1 MEDEKKKKR
10 NKKKKNKQSKATEG
24 AGGAGD
30 LDSGEPASCLDDNHG
45 SNGQDD
51 HVDGH
56 VQVSDAHDGSDVQN
70 LNVDLNGHLLN
81 GTSISVE
88 AEKQQSLQR
97 EATLEETIKQLR
109 SENDLH
115 IKKEVSLQ
123 ETVKELQNVHKSLI
137 KKEASLEETIK
148 QLQYDNNSYIQKEA
162 GQGMIIVQLQNE
174 KNSLLSKEA
183 GREEKINQLLDDKAN
198 LSSKGAGLEEKISQL
213 EEKIIQLLNEK
224 ENLSSKGAGL
234 EEKISQLLDERASLS
249 SKGASLEEKVKHLER
264 EKEFWISNENSTKE
278 MIANLNGDVAKLQAQ
293 VMEVEEFRNNLLQEN
308 QRLMEIISGLQSQI
322 QNLES
327 SMSSTSTS
335 DEIKKIA
342 SENEDL
348 NSQMEAACAL
358 VDKLITENAELVEK
372 VNELYVELDRR
383 SPTAGL
389 PSATVSDQMVEI
401 AETARFDDFLLE
413 SNANLSVTGKKL
425 ESGEIVPIQVETI
438 GGDTDNVDLEQ
449 APVIISSFASEEP
462 GEIVQ
467 ISLDENEIRDLGIQ
481 AANNDENT
489 EVEFSDAPLIGA
501 PFRLISFVAKYVSGA
516 DLIDKNSSH

>member
-56 VQVSDAHDGSDVQN
+56 VQVSGAHDGSDVQN

-81 GTSISVE
+81 GTFISVE
-88 AEKQQSLQR
+88 AEKQQRLQR
-97 EATLEETIKQLR
+97 EATLEETIKQLQ

-123 ETVKELQNVHKSLI
+123 ETVKELQNENKSLI
-137 KKEASLEETIK
+137 KKEA
-148 QLQYDNNSYIQKEA
+148 
-162 GQGMIIVQLQNE
+162 GQEMIIVQLQNE
-174 KNSLLSKEA
+174 KNSLLNKEA
-183 GREEKINQLLDDKAN
+183 GWEEKINQLLDEKAN
-198 LSSKGAGLEEKISQL
+198 LSSKGAGLEEKIN
-213 EEKIIQLLNEK
+213 QLLNEK

-264 EKEFWISNENSTKE
+264 EKEFWISNENSGKE

-327 SMSSTSTS
+327 GMSSTSTS
-335 DEIKKIA
+335 DELKKIA

-401 AETARFDDFLLE
+401 AETARIDDFLLE
-413 SNANLSVTGKKL
+413 SNENLSVTGKKL

-438 GGDTDNVDLEQ
+438 GGDTDNVDVEQ
-449 APVIISSFASEEP
+449 APVNLSSFASEVP

-489 EVEFSDAPLIGA
+489 VVEFSDAPLIGA

>member
-10 NKKKKNKQSKATEG
+10 KKKKKNKQSKATEG
-24 AGGAGD
+24 VGGAGD
-30 LDSGEPASCLDDNHG
+30 IDSGEPASCLDDNHM

-51 HVDGH
+51 RVDGH
-56 VQVSDAHDGSDVQN
+56 VQVSDAHNGSDVQN

-97 EATLEETIKQLR
+97 EATLEEIIKQLQ

-115 IKKEVSLQ
+115 IKKEVSLE
-123 ETVKELQNVHKSLI
+123 ETVKELQNENKSLI

-174 KNSLLSKEA
+174 KNYLLSKEA
-183 GREEKINQLLDDKAN
+183 GLEEKINQLLDEKAK
-198 LSSKGAGLEEKISQL
+198 LSSKGAGLEEKI
-213 EEKIIQLLNEK
+213 N
-224 ENLSSKGAGL
+224 
-234 EEKISQLLDERASLS
+234 QLLDERASLS
-249 SKGASLEEKVKHLER
+249 SKGASLEEKVKHLEG
-264 EKEFWISNENSTKE
+264 EKEIWISNENSTKE

-335 DEIKKIA
+335 DELKKIT

-372 VNELYVELDRR
+372 VNELYVELDRQ

-401 AETARFDDFLLE
+401 AETARFDDFSLE
-413 SNANLSVTGKKL
+413 SNENLSVTGKKL

-438 GGDTDNVDLEQ
+438 SGDTDNVDVEQ
-449 APVIISSFASEEP
+449 ASVIPSSFASEEP

-489 EVEFSDAPLIGA
+489 VVEFSDAPLIGA

>member
-1 MEDEKKKKR
+1 MEDDKKKKR
-10 NKKKKNKQSKATEG
+10 SKKKKNKQSKATEG
-24 AGGAGD
+24 VGGAGD

-81 GTSISVE
+81 GTSVSVE
-88 AEKQQSLQR
+88 AEKQQRLRR
-97 EATLEETIKQLR
+97 EATLEETIKQLQ

-123 ETVKELQNVHKSLI
+123 ETVKELQNENKSLI

-162 GQGMIIVQLQNE
+162 GQEMIIVQLQNE
-174 KNSLLSKEA
+174 KNSLLNKEA
-183 GREEKINQLLDDKAN
+183 GWEEKINQLLDEKAN
-198 LSSKGAGLEEKISQL
+198 LSSKGAGLV
-213 EEKIIQLLNEK
+213 
-224 ENLSSKGAGL
+224 
-234 EEKISQLLDERASLS
+234 EKISQLLDERASLS

-264 EKEFWISNENSTKE
+264 EKEFWISNENSSKE

-335 DEIKKIA
+335 DELKKIA
-342 SENEDL
+342 SENKDL
-348 NSQMEAACAL
+348 NSRMEAACAL

-413 SNANLSVTGKKL
+413 SNENLSVEGKKL

-438 GGDTDNVDLEQ
+438 GGDTDNVDVEQ
-449 APVIISSFASEEP
+449 APLVLSSFASEEP

-489 EVEFSDAPLIGA
+489 VVEFSDAPLIGA

-516 DLIDKNSSH
+516 DLIDKNCSH

>member
-30 LDSGEPASCLDDNHG
+30 LDSGEPASCLDDNRL
-45 SNGQDD
+45 SNGQ
-51 HVDGH
+51 DGH

-70 LNVDLNGHLLN
+70 LNVDLNGHLHN

-88 AEKQQSLQR
+88 AEKQQRLQR
-97 EATLEETIKQLR
+97 EATLEETIKQLQ

-115 IKKEVSLQ
+115 IKKEVSLL
-123 ETVKELQNVHKSLI
+123 ETVKELQNENKSLI

-162 GQGMIIVQLQNE
+162 GW
-174 KNSLLSKEA
+174 
-183 GREEKINQLLDDKAN
+183 EEKINQLLDEKAN
-198 LSSKGAGLEEKISQL
+198 LSSKGAGLEEKIS
-213 EEKIIQLLNEK
+213 QLLNEK

-264 EKEFWISNENSTKE
+264 EKEFWISNENSSKE

-293 VMEVEEFRNNLLQEN
+293 
-308 QRLMEIISGLQSQI
+308 
-322 QNLES
+322 
-327 SMSSTSTS
+327 
-335 DEIKKIA
+335 IA

-358 VDKLITENAELVEK
+358 VDKLTTENAELVEK

-401 AETARFDDFLLE
+401 AETAGFDDFLLE
-413 SNANLSVTGKKL
+413 SNENLSVTGKKL

-438 GGDTDNVDLEQ
+438 GGDTDNVEQ
-449 APVIISSFASEEP
+449 APVNLSSFASEEP
-462 GEIVQ
+462 PGEIEQ

-489 EVEFSDAPLIGA
+489 VVEFSDAPLIGA

>member
-56 VQVSDAHDGSDVQN
+56 VQVSGAHDGSDVQN

-81 GTSISVE
+81 GTFISVE
-88 AEKQQSLQR
+88 AEKQQRLQR
-97 EATLEETIKQLR
+97 EATLEETIKQLQ

-123 ETVKELQNVHKSLI
+123 ETVKELQNENKSLI

-162 GQGMIIVQLQNE
+162 GQEMIIVQLQNE
-174 KNSLLSKEA
+174 KNSLLNKEA
-183 GREEKINQLLDDKAN
+183 GWEEKINQLLDEKAN
-198 LSSKGAGLEEKISQL
+198 LSSKGAGLEEKIN
-213 EEKIIQLLNEK
+213 QLLNEK

-264 EKEFWISNENSTKE
+264 EKEFWISNENSGKE

-327 SMSSTSTS
+327 GMSSTSTS
-335 DEIKKIA
+335 DELKKIA

-401 AETARFDDFLLE
+401 AETARIDDFLLE
-413 SNANLSVTGKKL
+413 SNENLSVTGKKL

-438 GGDTDNVDLEQ
+438 GGDTDNVDVEQ
-449 APVIISSFASEEP
+449 APVNLSSFASEVP

-489 EVEFSDAPLIGA
+489 VVEFSDAPLIGA

>member
-1 MEDEKKKKR
+1 MEDDKKKKR

-70 LNVDLNGHLLN
+70 LNVDLNGHLHN
-81 GTSISVE
+81 GTSVSVE
-88 AEKQQSLQR
+88 AEKQQRLRR
-97 EATLEETIKQLR
+97 EATLEERIKQLQ

-123 ETVKELQNVHKSLI
+123 ETVKELQNENKSLI
-137 KKEASLEETIK
+137 KKEA
-148 QLQYDNNSYIQKEA
+148 
-162 GQGMIIVQLQNE
+162 GQEMIIVQLQNE
-174 KNSLLSKEA
+174 KNSLLNKEA
-183 GREEKINQLLDDKAN
+183 GWEEKINQLLDEKAN
-198 LSSKGAGLEEKISQL
+198 LSSKGAGLEEKIN
-213 EEKIIQLLNEK
+213 QLLNEK

-264 EKEFWISNENSTKE
+264 EKEFWISNENSSKE
-278 MIANLNGDVAKLQAQ
+278 MIANLNGDVTKLQAQ
-293 VMEVEEFRNNLLQEN
+293 VMKVEEFRNNLLQEN

-335 DEIKKIA
+335 DELKKIA
-342 SENEDL
+342 SENKDL

-413 SNANLSVTGKKL
+413 SNENLSVKGKKL

-438 GGDTDNVDLEQ
+438 GGDTDNVDVEQ
-449 APVIISSFASEEP
+449 APLILSSFASEEP

-489 EVEFSDAPLIGA
+489 VVEFSDAPLIGA

>member
-1 MEDEKKKKR
+1 MEDDKKKKR

-70 LNVDLNGHLLN
+70 LNVDLNGHLHN
-81 GTSISVE
+81 GTSVSVE
-88 AEKQQSLQR
+88 AEKQQR
-97 EATLEETIKQLR
+97 LR
-109 SENDLH
+109 R
-115 IKKEVSLQ
+115 EVSLQ
-123 ETVKELQNVHKSLI
+123 ETVKELQNENKSLI
-137 KKEASLEETIK
+137 KKEA
-148 QLQYDNNSYIQKEA
+148 
-162 GQGMIIVQLQNE
+162 GQEMIIVQLQNE
-174 KNSLLSKEA
+174 KNSLLNKEA
-183 GREEKINQLLDDKAN
+183 GWEEKINQLLDEKAN
-198 LSSKGAGLEEKISQL
+198 LSSKGAGLEEKIN
-213 EEKIIQLLNEK
+213 QLLNEK

-264 EKEFWISNENSTKE
+264 EKEFWISNENSSKE
-278 MIANLNGDVAKLQAQ
+278 MIANLNGDVTKLQAQ
-293 VMEVEEFRNNLLQEN
+293 VMKVEEFRNNLLQEN

-335 DEIKKIA
+335 DELKKIA
-342 SENEDL
+342 SENKDL

-413 SNANLSVTGKKL
+413 SNENLSVKGKKL

-438 GGDTDNVDLEQ
+438 GGDTDNVDVEQ
-449 APVIISSFASEEP
+449 APLILSSFASEEP

-489 EVEFSDAPLIGA
+489 VVEFSDAPLIGA

>member
-30 LDSGEPASCLDDNHG
+30 LDSGEPASCLDDNRL
-45 SNGQDD
+45 SNGQ
-51 HVDGH
+51 DGH

-70 LNVDLNGHLLN
+70 LNVDLNGHLHN

-88 AEKQQSLQR
+88 AEKQQRLQR
-97 EATLEETIKQLR
+97 EATLEETIKQLQ

-115 IKKEVSLQ
+115 IKKEVSLL
-123 ETVKELQNVHKSLI
+123 ETVKELQNENKSLI

-162 GQGMIIVQLQNE
+162 GW
-174 KNSLLSKEA
+174 
-183 GREEKINQLLDDKAN
+183 EEKINQLLDEKAN
-198 LSSKGAGLEEKISQL
+198 LSSKGAGLEEKIS
-213 EEKIIQLLNEK
+213 QLLNEK

-264 EKEFWISNENSTKE
+264 EKEFWISNENSSKE

-335 DEIKKIA
+335 DELKKIA

-358 VDKLITENAELVEK
+358 VDKLTTENAELVEK

-401 AETARFDDFLLE
+401 AETAGFDDFLLE
-413 SNANLSVTGKKL
+413 SNENLSVTGKKL

-438 GGDTDNVDLEQ
+438 GGDTDNVEQ
-449 APVIISSFASEEP
+449 APVNLSSFASEEP
-462 GEIVQ
+462 PGEIEQ

-489 EVEFSDAPLIGA
+489 VVEFSDAPLIGA